1 MTTKIKILYVDDE
14 EINVFLFK
22 HNFSENYE
30 VVTALNGME
39 GLDLLDRHADIQFI
53 ISDMNMP
60 EMSGM
65 EFISEAKALYPDKLY
80 YILAG
85 YDVNDEIQNALDQ
98 KLIKKYFKKPLDPEI
113 LETALKETLTSS

>member
-1 MTTKIKILYVDDE
+1 MADTPKILYVDDE

-22 HNFSENYE
+22 HNFSENYDIL
-30 VVTALNGME
+30 TANSGME
-39 GLDLLDRHADIQFI
+39 GLDLLETHVDIQFV

-65 EFISEAKALYPDKLY
+65 EFISKAKALYPNKNY

-85 YDVNDEIQNALDQ
+85 YDFNEDIQEALDQ
-98 KLIKKYFKKPLDPEI
+98 KLIKKYFKKPLDPE
-113 LETALKETLTSS
+113 ALITELSESLANS